1 MEEREIEHMRSLK
14 KTKSKEYEP
23 FPDDD
28 QKYWFGPK
36 TNPEAHTAQMN
47 DANLSKLYQLKIRN
61 KGRYSHREHTDLK
74 KILVPVG
81 TYCFIK

>member
-61 KGRYSHREHTDLK
+61 KERPLWEDIAIES
-74 KILVPVG
+74 IQ
-81 TYCFIK
+81 I